1 MYAARRDASQLYFK
15 WRGSCSMYGET
26 GEPKDGNT
34 KIAGQG
40 HCRTENMECG
50 KELDM
55 QNETDKQILSTLNQD
70 NFQNSSGGKKAAE
83 DDEMGLFSQG
93 FMDRMREMVSEQFGE
108 EAAER
113 FMVQN
118 KDMIKEEK
126 TTSAVPE
133 SEKRLPQTKNAD
145 APIEQSVPLTAEHP
159 DISEKTAAKGPSK
172 RSHRRWVWR
181 AAAVLVVV
189 LAGFGVHR
197 AGSVSATKIP
207 AVNTAPETTASID
220 YSKIGSLKDIISTLD
235 YTSFPTEIK
244 QIYVPGVI
252 AEGYNETDCEKETNF
267 INIFYENDGNGW
279 YQYRQVT
286 VQWNTFLDTEE
297 GDWDSLTIG
306 QYPGV
311 YINKGETGNLWW
323 FDYTYA
329 YQLQGNLSEEEM
341 IAVAESLLAEK

>member
-1 MYAARRDASQLYFK
+1 
-15 WRGSCSMYGET
+15 MYGET

-133 SEKRLPQTKNAD
+133 SEKRLPQTKTAD
-145 APIEQSVPLTAEHP
+145 AHTEQSIPPAAEHS
-159 DISEKTAAKGPSK
+159 DISEETAAKGPSK
-172 RSHRRWVWR
+172 RSYRRWVWR

-252 AEGYNETDCEKETNF
+252 AEGYKETDCEKETNF

-297 GDWDSLTIG
+297 EDWDSLTIG

-341 IAVAESLLAEK
+341 IVVAESLLAEK

>member
-1 MYAARRDASQLYFK
+1 
-15 WRGSCSMYGET
+15 MYGET

-145 APIEQSVPLTAEHP
+145 APTEQSIPLTAEHP
-159 DISEKTAAKGPSK
+159 DISEETAAKGPSK
-172 RSHRRWVWR
+172 RSYRRWVWR

-207 AVNTAPETTASID
+207 AVNTAPETAAGID

-235 YTSFPTEIK
+235 YTSFPQEIK
-244 QIYVPGVI
+244 QVYVPGTI
-252 AEGYNETDCEKETNF
+252 AEGYKETDRSEQSKY
-267 INIFYENDGNGW
+267 INIFYENDSDGW
-279 YQYRQVT
+279 YKYCQMT
-286 VQWNTFLDTEE
+286 VEQNTFLDTEE
-297 GDWDSLTIG
+297 GDWDSLNVG
-306 QYPGV
+306 QYPGM
-311 YINKGETGNLWW
+311 YLDKDGIGDLWW

-329 YQLQGNLSEEEM
+329 YQLVGNLSEEEM
-341 IAVAESLLAEK
+341 MVAAESLTAEK

>member
-1 MYAARRDASQLYFK
+1 
-15 WRGSCSMYGET
+15 MYGET

-118 KDMIKEEK
+118 KDMIKEE

-133 SEKRLPQTKNAD
+133 SEKRLPQTKTAD
-145 APIEQSVPLTAEHP
+145 AHTEQSVPLTAEHP
-159 DISEKTAAKGPSK
+159 DISEETAAKGPSK
-172 RSHRRWVWR
+172 RSYRRWVWR

-235 YTSFPTEIK
+235 YTSFPTKIK
-244 QIYVPGVI
+244 KV
-252 AEGYNETDCEKETNF
+252 
-267 INIFYENDGNGW
+267 
-279 YQYRQVT
+279 
-286 VQWNTFLDTEE
+286 
-297 GDWDSLTIG
+297 
-306 QYPGV
+306 
-311 YINKGETGNLWW
+311 
-323 FDYTYA
+323 
-329 YQLQGNLSEEEM
+329 
-341 IAVAESLLAEK
+341 

>member
-1 MYAARRDASQLYFK
+1 
-15 WRGSCSMYGET
+15 MYGET

-34 KIAGQG
+34 KTAGQG

-70 NFQNSSGGKKAAE
+70 NFQNSSDGKKAAE

-133 SEKRLPQTKNAD
+133 SEKRLPQTKTAD
-145 APIEQSVPLTAEHP
+145 ASTEQSVPPVAEHP
-159 DISEKTAAKGPSK
+159 DISEETASKEPSK

-197 AGSVSATKIP
+197 AGNVSATKIP

-235 YTSFPTEIK
+235 YTSFPTKIK
-244 QIYVPGVI
+244 QVYVPEVI
-252 AEGYNETDCEKETNF
+252 AEGYKEISREDESKF
-267 INIFYENDGNGW
+267 INIFYENDDAGW
-279 YQYRQVT
+279 YKYRQMT
-286 VQWNTFLDTEE
+286 VDWNSFLDTEE
-297 GDWDSLTIG
+297 GDWTSVTIG
-306 QYPGV
+306 QYPGMYLDKDGTV
-311 YINKGETGNLWW
+311 DLWW

-329 YQLQGNLSEEEM
+329 YQLVGNLSEEEM
-341 IAVAESLLAEK
+341 TAVAESLTAEK

>member
-1 MYAARRDASQLYFK
+1 
-15 WRGSCSMYGET
+15 MYGET

-118 KDMIKEEK
+118 KDMIKEEE

-145 APIEQSVPLTAEHP
+145 APIEQSVPPAAEHP
-159 DISEKTAAKGPSK
+159 DISEETAAKGPSK
-172 RSHRRWVWR
+172 RSYRRWVWR

-197 AGSVSATKIP
+197 AGSVSDTKIP

-235 YTSFPTEIK
+235 YTSFPQEIK
-244 QIYVPGVI
+244 QVYVPGVI
-252 AEGYNETDCEKETNF
+252 AEGYKETDREEESKF
-267 INIFYENDGNGW
+267 VNIFYENDSDGW
-279 YQYRQVT
+279 YKYRQVT
-286 VQWNTFLDTEE
+286 VELNTFLDTEE

-311 YINKGETGNLWW
+311 YIDKGETGNLWW

-329 YQLQGNLSEEEM
+329 YQLQGNLSEKEM
-341 IAVAESLLAEK
+341 IAVAESLTAEK

>member
-1 MYAARRDASQLYFK
+1 
-15 WRGSCSMYGET
+15 MYGET

-133 SEKRLPQTKNAD
+133 SEKRLPQTKTAD
-145 APIEQSVPLTAEHP
+145 APTEQLVPLTAEHP
-159 DISEKTAAKGPSK
+159 DISEETAAKGPSK
-172 RSHRRWVWR
+172 RSYRRWVWR

-207 AVNTAPETTASID
+207 AVNTAPETAASTD

-235 YTSFPTEIK
+235 YTSFPTKIK
-244 QIYVPGVI
+244 QVYVPGVI
-252 AEGYNETDCEKETNF
+252 AEGYKKTSQEAVSKCV
-267 INIFYENDGNGW
+267 NIYYENGSGGW
-279 YQYRQVT
+279 YKYRQMT
-286 VQWNTFLDTEE
+286 VEQNTFLDTEE
-297 GDWDSLTIG
+297 GDWTSITIG
-306 QYPGV
+306 QYPGMYLDKDGTV
-311 YINKGETGNLWW
+311 DLWW

-329 YQLQGNLSEEEM
+329 YQLVGNLSEKEM
-341 IAVAESLLAEK
+341 MAVAESLTAEK

>member
-1 MYAARRDASQLYFK
+1 
-15 WRGSCSMYGET
+15 MYGET

-145 APIEQSVPLTAEHP
+145 APTEQSIPPAAEHP
-159 DISEKTAAKGPSK
+159 NISEETAAKGPSK
-172 RSHRRWVWR
+172 RSYRRWVWR

-189 LAGFGVHR
+189 LAGLGVHR

-235 YTSFPTEIK
+235 YTSFPQEIK
-244 QIYVPGVI
+244 QVYVPGAI
-252 AEGYNETDCEKETNF
+252 AEGYKETDRSEQSKY
-267 INIFYENDGNGW
+267 INIFYENDGDGW

-286 VQWNTFLDTEE
+286 VEWNTFLDTEE
-297 GDWDSLTIG
+297 GDWDSLSIG

-311 YINKGETGNLWW
+311 YLDKDGIGDLWW

-329 YQLQGNLSEEEM
+329 YQLVGNLSEEEM
-341 IAVAESLLAEK
+341 IAVAESLSAEK

>member
-1 MYAARRDASQLYFK
+1 
-15 WRGSCSMYGET
+15 MYGET

-126 TTSAVPE
+126 TTSVVPE
-133 SEKRLPQTKNAD
+133 SEKRLPQTKTAD
-145 APIEQSVPLTAEHP
+145 VPTEQSVPLTAEHP
-159 DISEKTAAKGPSK
+159 DISEETAAKGPSK
-172 RSHRRWVWR
+172 RSYRRWVWR

-207 AVNTAPETTASID
+207 AVNTAPETTAGID

-235 YTSFPTEIK
+235 YTSFPQEIK
-244 QIYVPGVI
+244 QVYVPGTI
-252 AEGYNETDCEKETNF
+252 AEGYKETDRSEQSKY
-267 INIFYENDGNGW
+267 INIFYENDGDGW

-286 VQWNTFLDTEE
+286 VEWNTFLDTEE
-297 GDWDSLTIG
+297 GDWDSLNIG

-311 YINKGETGNLWW
+311 YIDKGETGNLWW

-329 YQLQGNLSEEEM
+329 YQLVGNLSEEEM
-341 IAVAESLLAEK
+341 IAVAESLSAEK

>member
-1 MYAARRDASQLYFK
+1 
-15 WRGSCSMYGET
+15 MYGKT

-145 APIEQSVPLTAEHP
+145 AHTEQSIPLAAEHP
-159 DISEKTAAKGPSK
+159 DISEETAAKGPSK

-235 YTSFPTEIK
+235 YTSFPQEIN
-244 QIYVPGVI
+244 QVYVPGTI
-252 AEGYNETDCEKETNF
+252 AEGYKETDRSEQSKY
-267 INIFYENDGNGW
+267 INIFYENDGDGW

-286 VQWNTFLDTEE
+286 VEWNTFLDTEE
-297 GDWDSLTIG
+297 GDWDSLNIG

-311 YINKGETGNLWW
+311 YIDKGETGNLWW

>member
-1 MYAARRDASQLYFK
+1 
-15 WRGSCSMYGET
+15 MYGET

-126 TTSAVPE
+126 TTSVVPE
-133 SEKRLPQTKNAD
+133 SEKRLPQTKTAD
-145 APIEQSVPLTAEHP
+145 VPTEQSVPLTAEHP
-159 DISEKTAAKGPSK
+159 DISEETAAKGPSK
-172 RSHRRWVWR
+172 RSYRRWVWR
-181 AAAVLVVV
+181 AATVLVVV

-235 YTSFPTEIK
+235 YTSFPTKIK
-244 QIYVPGVI
+244 QVYVPGVI
-252 AEGYNETDCEKETNF
+252 AEGYKETDRSEQSKY
-267 INIFYENDGNGW
+267 INIFYENDGDGW

-286 VQWNTFLDTEE
+286 VEWNTFLDTEQ
-297 GDWDSLTIG
+297 GDWDSLNIG

-311 YINKGETGNLWW
+311 YIDKGETGNLWW

-341 IAVAESLLAEK
+341 IAVAESLTAEK

>member
-1 MYAARRDASQLYFK
+1 
-15 WRGSCSMYGET
+15 MYGET

-145 APIEQSVPLTAEHP
+145 AHTEQSIPPAAEHP
-159 DISEKTAAKGPSK
+159 DISEETAAKGPSK

-197 AGSVSATKIP
+197 AGSVSATKMP

-235 YTSFPTEIK
+235 YTSFPQEIK
-244 QIYVPGVI
+244 QVYVPGTI
-252 AEGYNETDCEKETNF
+252 AEGYKETSREEGSKFVNV
-267 INIFYENDGNGW
+267 FYENDGDGW

-286 VQWNTFLDTEE
+286 VEGNTFLDTEE
-297 GDWDSLTIG
+297 GDWVSVTIG

-311 YINKGETGNLWW
+311 YIEKNDTGNLWW

-329 YQLQGNLSEEEM
+329 YQLQGNLSEKEM
-341 IAVAESLLAEK
+341 IVVAESLSAEK

>member
-1 MYAARRDASQLYFK
+1 
-15 WRGSCSMYGET
+15 
-26 GEPKDGNT
+26 
-34 KIAGQG
+34 
-40 HCRTENMECG
+40 
-50 KELDM
+50 
-55 QNETDKQILSTLNQD
+55 
-70 NFQNSSGGKKAAE
+70 
-83 DDEMGLFSQG
+83 
-93 FMDRMREMVSEQFGE
+93 MDRMREMVSEQFGE

-133 SEKRLPQTKNAD
+133 SEKRLPQTKTAD
-145 APIEQSVPLTAEHP
+145 VPTEHSVPPAAEHP
-159 DISEKTAAKGPSK
+159 DISEETAAKGPSK
-172 RSHRRWVWR
+172 RSYRRWVWR

-207 AVNTAPETTASID
+207 AVNTAPETAASID

-235 YTSFPTEIK
+235 YTSFPTKIK
-244 QIYVPGVI
+244 QVYVPGVI
-252 AEGYNETDCEKETNF
+252 ADGYKEISREDESKF
-267 INIFYENDGNGW
+267 INIFYENDGDGW
-279 YQYRQVT
+279 YKYCQMT
-286 VQWNTFLDTEE
+286 VEQNTFLDTEE
-297 GDWDSLTIG
+297 GDWDSLTIR

-311 YINKGETGNLWW
+311 YIEKDHTGNLWW

-341 IAVAESLLAEK
+341 IAVAESLLTEK

>member
-1 MYAARRDASQLYFK
+1 
-15 WRGSCSMYGET
+15 MYGET

-145 APIEQSVPLTAEHP
+145 APIEQSVPPAAEHP
-159 DISEKTAAKGPSK
+159 DISEETAAKGPSK
-172 RSHRRWVWR
+172 RSYRRWVWR

-207 AVNTAPETTASID
+207 AVNTAPETAAGID

-235 YTSFPTEIK
+235 YTSFPQEIK
-244 QIYVPGVI
+244 QVYVPGTI
-252 AEGYNETDCEKETNF
+252 AEGYKETDRSEQSKY
-267 INIFYENDGNGW
+267 INIFYENDSDGW
-279 YQYRQVT
+279 YKYCQMT
-286 VQWNTFLDTEE
+286 VEQNTFLDTEE
-297 GDWDSLTIG
+297 GDWDSLNVG
-306 QYPGV
+306 QYPGM
-311 YINKGETGNLWW
+311 YLDKDGIGDLWW

-329 YQLQGNLSEEEM
+329 YQLVGNLSEEEM
-341 IAVAESLLAEK
+341 MVAAESLTAEK

>member
-1 MYAARRDASQLYFK
+1 
-15 WRGSCSMYGET
+15 MYGET

-50 KELDM
+50 EELDM

-93 FMDRMREMVSEQFGE
+93 FMDRMRELVSEQFGE

-133 SEKRLPQTKNAD
+133 SEKRLPQTKTAD
-145 APIEQSVPLTAEHP
+145 ASTEQSVPPAAEYPDTSEETASKE
-159 DISEKTAAKGPSK
+159 PSK
-172 RSHRRWVWR
+172 HSHRRWVWR

-235 YTSFPTEIK
+235 YTSFPTKIK
-244 QIYVPGVI
+244 QVYVPGVI
-252 AEGYNETDCEKETNF
+252 VEGYKETDRSEQSKY
-267 INIFYENDGNGW
+267 INLFYENDAAGW
-279 YQYRQVT
+279 YKYCQMT
-286 VQWNTFLDTEE
+286 VEQNTFLDTEE
-297 GDWDSLTIG
+297 GDWASVTIG

-311 YINKGETGNLWW
+311 YIEKDDTGNLWW

-341 IAVAESLLAEK
+341 IAVAESLTAEK

>member
-1 MYAARRDASQLYFK
+1 
-15 WRGSCSMYGET
+15 MYGET

-118 KDMIKEEK
+118 KDMIKDEK

-145 APIEQSVPLTAEHP
+145 APTEQSVPLTAEHP
-159 DISEKTAAKGPSK
+159 DISEETAAKGPSK
-172 RSHRRWVWR
+172 RSYRRWVWR

-207 AVNTAPETTASID
+207 AVNTAPETAASID

-235 YTSFPTEIK
+235 YTSFPQEIK
-244 QIYVPGVI
+244 QVYVPGTI
-252 AEGYNETDCEKETNF
+252 AEGYKETSKEEESKF
-267 INIFYENDGNGW
+267 VNIFYENDGDGW

-286 VQWNTFLDTEE
+286 VELNTFLDTEE
-297 GDWDSLTIG
+297 GDWDSLAIG

-311 YINKGETGNLWW
+311 YIDKGETGNLWW

-329 YQLQGNLSEEEM
+329 YQLQGNLSEKEM
-341 IAVAESLLAEK
+341 ITVAESLTAEK

>member
-1 MYAARRDASQLYFK
+1 
-15 WRGSCSMYGET
+15 MYGET

-40 HCRTENMECG
+40 RCRTENVECG

-70 NFQNSSGGKKAAE
+70 NFQNSSGGEKAAE

-133 SEKRLPQTKNAD
+133 SEKRLPQTKTAD
-145 APIEQSVPLTAEHP
+145 AHTEQSIPPAAEHP
-159 DISEKTAAKGPSK
+159 DISEETAAKGPSK
-172 RSHRRWVWR
+172 RSYRRWVWR
-181 AAAVLVVV
+181 AAAVLVIV

-207 AVNTAPETTASID
+207 AVNTAPETTAGID

-244 QIYVPGVI
+244 QIYVPSVI
-252 AEGYNETDCEKETNF
+252 AEGYKETDCEKATNF

-279 YQYRQVT
+279 YKYRQVT

-297 GDWDSLTIG
+297 GDWDSLPIG

-341 IAVAESLLAEK
+341 IAVAESLTEEK

>member
-1 MYAARRDASQLYFK
+1 
-15 WRGSCSMYGET
+15 MYGET

-145 APIEQSVPLTAEHP
+145 VPTEQSIPPAAEHP
-159 DISEKTAAKGPSK
+159 DISEETAAKGPSK
-172 RSHRRWVWR
+172 RSYRRWVWR

-252 AEGYNETDCEKETNF
+252 AEGYKETDCEKETNF

-341 IAVAESLLAEK
+341 IAVAESLSAEK

>member
-1 MYAARRDASQLYFK
+1 
-15 WRGSCSMYGET
+15 MYGET

-145 APIEQSVPLTAEHP
+145 APTEQSLPLTAEHP
-159 DISEKTAAKGPSK
+159 DSSEETAAKGPSK
-172 RSHRRWVWR
+172 RSYRRWVWR

-252 AEGYNETDCEKETNF
+252 AEGYKETDCEKETNF

-286 VQWNTFLDTEE
+286 VQWNPFLDTEE

>member
-1 MYAARRDASQLYFK
+1 
-15 WRGSCSMYGET
+15 MYGET

-133 SEKRLPQTKNAD
+133 SEKRLPQTKTAD
-145 APIEQSVPLTAEHP
+145 APTEHSVPPAAEHP
-159 DISEKTAAKGPSK
+159 DISEETAAKGH
-172 RSHRRWVWR
+172 RSAHTVDGSGAQLQYLWLYWR
-181 AAAVLVVV
+181 VLVCTGQAV
-189 LAGFGVHR
+189 
-197 AGSVSATKIP
+197 SVP
-207 AVNTAPETTASID
+207 RR
-220 YSKIGSLKDIISTLD
+220 Y
-235 YTSFPTEIK
+235 
-244 QIYVPGVI
+244 
-252 AEGYNETDCEKETNF
+252 
-267 INIFYENDGNGW
+267 
-279 YQYRQVT
+279 
-286 VQWNTFLDTEE
+286 
-297 GDWDSLTIG
+297 
-306 QYPGV
+306 
-311 YINKGETGNLWW
+311 
-323 FDYTYA
+323 
-329 YQLQGNLSEEEM
+329 
-341 IAVAESLLAEK
+341 LL

>member
-1 MYAARRDASQLYFK
+1 
-15 WRGSCSMYGET
+15 MYGET

-118 KDMIKEEK
+118 KDMIKEEE

-133 SEKRLPQTKNAD
+133 SEKRLPQTKTAD
-145 APIEQSVPLTAEHP
+145 AHTEQSIPPAAEHP
-159 DISEKTAAKGPSK
+159 DISEETAAKGPSK
-172 RSHRRWVWR
+172 RSYRRWVWR

-235 YTSFPTEIK
+235 YTSFPQEIK
-244 QIYVPGVI
+244 QVYVPGVI
-252 AEGYNETDCEKETNF
+252 AEGYKETDREEESKF
-267 INIFYENDGNGW
+267 VNIFYENDSDGW
-279 YQYRQVT
+279 YKYRQVT
-286 VQWNTFLDTEE
+286 VELNTFLDTEE

-311 YINKGETGNLWW
+311 YIDKGETGNLWW

-341 IAVAESLLAEK
+341 IAVAESLTAEK

>member
-1 MYAARRDASQLYFK
+1 
-15 WRGSCSMYGET
+15 MYGET

-126 TTSAVPE
+126 TTSVVPE
-133 SEKRLPQTKNAD
+133 SEKRLPQTKTAD
-145 APIEQSVPLTAEHP
+145 VPTEQSVPLTAEHP
-159 DISEKTAAKGPSK
+159 DISEETAAKGPSK
-172 RSHRRWVWR
+172 RSYRRWVWR

-235 YTSFPTEIK
+235 YTSFPQEIK
-244 QIYVPGVI
+244 QVYVPGTI
-252 AEGYNETDCEKETNF
+252 AEGYKETDRSEQSKY
-267 INIFYENDGNGW
+267 INIFYENDGDGW

-286 VQWNTFLDTEE
+286 VEWNTFLDTEE
-297 GDWDSLTIG
+297 GDWDFLNIG

-311 YINKGETGNLWW
+311 YIDKGETGNLWW

-329 YQLQGNLSEEEM
+329 YQLVGNLSEEEM
-341 IAVAESLLAEK
+341 IAVAESLSAEK

>member
-1 MYAARRDASQLYFK
+1 
-15 WRGSCSMYGET
+15 MYGET

-145 APIEQSVPLTAEHP
+145 APTEQSLPLTAEHP
-159 DISEKTAAKGPSK
+159 DSSEETAAKGPSK
-172 RSHRRWVWR
+172 RSYRRWVWR

-207 AVNTAPETTASID
+207 AVNTAPETIASID

-252 AEGYNETDCEKETNF
+252 AEGYKETDCEKETNF

>member
-1 MYAARRDASQLYFK
+1 
-15 WRGSCSMYGET
+15 MYGKT

-40 HCRTENMECG
+40 RCRTENVECG

-133 SEKRLPQTKNAD
+133 SEKRLPQTKTAD
-145 APIEQSVPLTAEHP
+145 AHTEQSIPPAAEHP
-159 DISEKTAAKGPSK
+159 DISEETAAKGPSK

-235 YTSFPTEIK
+235 YTSFPQEIK
-244 QIYVPGVI
+244 QVYVPGVI
-252 AEGYNETDCEKETNF
+252 AEGYKETDREEESKF
-267 INIFYENDGNGW
+267 VNIFYENDSDGW
-279 YQYRQVT
+279 YKYRQVT
-286 VQWNTFLDTEE
+286 VELNTFLDTEE

-306 QYPGV
+306 QYPGI
-311 YINKGETGNLWW
+311 YLDKDGIGDLWW

-329 YQLQGNLSEEEM
+329 YQLVGNLSEKEM
-341 IAVAESLLAEK
+341 IAVAESLSAEK

>member
-1 MYAARRDASQLYFK
+1 
-15 WRGSCSMYGET
+15 MYGET

-126 TTSAVPE
+126 TTSVVPE
-133 SEKRLPQTKNAD
+133 SEKRLPQTKTAD
-145 APIEQSVPLTAEHP
+145 VPTEQSVPPAAEHP
-159 DISEKTAAKGPSK
+159 DISEETAAKGPSK
-172 RSHRRWVWR
+172 RSYRRWVWR

-235 YTSFPTEIK
+235 YTSFPTKIK
-244 QIYVPGVI
+244 QVYVPGVI
-252 AEGYNETDCEKETNF
+252 AEGYKETDRSEQSKY
-267 INIFYENDGNGW
+267 INIFYENDSDGW
-279 YQYRQVT
+279 YKYCQMT
-286 VQWNTFLDTEE
+286 VEQNTFLDTEE
-297 GDWDSLTIG
+297 GDWDSLNVG
-306 QYPGV
+306 QYPGM
-311 YINKGETGNLWW
+311 YLDKDGIGDLWW

-329 YQLQGNLSEEEM
+329 YQLVGNLSEEEM
-341 IAVAESLLAEK
+341 MVAAESLTAEK

>member
-1 MYAARRDASQLYFK
+1 
-15 WRGSCSMYGET
+15 MYGET

-145 APIEQSVPLTAEHP
+145 APIEQSVPPAAEHP
-159 DISEKTAAKGPSK
+159 DISEETAAKGPSK
-172 RSHRRWVWR
+172 RSYRRWVWR

-207 AVNTAPETTASID
+207 AVNTAPETAAGID
-220 YSKIGSLKDIISTLD
+220 YSKIGSLKDIIPTLD
-235 YTSFPTEIK
+235 YTSFPQEIK
-244 QIYVPGVI
+244 QVYVPGTI
-252 AEGYNETDCEKETNF
+252 AEGYKETDRSEQSKY
-267 INIFYENDGNGW
+267 INIFYENDSDGW
-279 YQYRQVT
+279 YKYCQMT
-286 VQWNTFLDTEE
+286 VEQNTFLDTEE
-297 GDWDSLTIG
+297 GDWDSLNVG
-306 QYPGV
+306 QYPGM
-311 YINKGETGNLWW
+311 YLDKDGIGDLWW

-329 YQLQGNLSEEEM
+329 YQLVGNLSEEEM
-341 IAVAESLLAEK
+341 MVAAESLTAEK

>member
-1 MYAARRDASQLYFK
+1 
-15 WRGSCSMYGET
+15 MYGET

-40 HCRTENMECG
+40 RCRTENVECG

-70 NFQNSSGGKKAAE
+70 NFQNSSGGEKAAE

-133 SEKRLPQTKNAD
+133 SEKRLPQTKTAD
-145 APIEQSVPLTAEHP
+145 VPTEQSVPPAAEHP
-159 DISEKTAAKGPSK
+159 DTFEETAAKGPSK
-172 RSHRRWVWR
+172 RSYRRWVWR

-235 YTSFPTEIK
+235 YTSFPQEIK
-244 QIYVPGVI
+244 QVYVPGAI
-252 AEGYNETDCEKETNF
+252 AEGYKETDRSEQSKY
-267 INIFYENDGNGW
+267 INIFYENDGDGW

-286 VQWNTFLDTEE
+286 VEWNTFLDTEE
-297 GDWDSLTIG
+297 GDWDSLSIG

-311 YINKGETGNLWW
+311 YLDKDGIGDLWW

-329 YQLQGNLSEEEM
+329 YQLVGNLSEEEM
-341 IAVAESLLAEK
+341 IAVAESLSAEK

>member
-1 MYAARRDASQLYFK
+1 
-15 WRGSCSMYGET
+15 MYGET

-145 APIEQSVPLTAEHP
+145 APIEQSVPPAAEHP
-159 DISEKTAAKGPSK
+159 DISEETAAKGPSK
-172 RSHRRWVWR
+172 RSYRRWVWR

-207 AVNTAPETTASID
+207 AVNTAPETAAGID

-235 YTSFPTEIK
+235 YTSFSKEIK
-244 QIYVPGVI
+244 QVYVPGAI
-252 AEGYNETDCEKETNF
+252 AEGYKETDRSEQSKY
-267 INIFYENDGNGW
+267 INIFYENDSDGW
-279 YQYRQVT
+279 YKYCQMT
-286 VQWNTFLDTEE
+286 VEQNTFLDTEE
-297 GDWDSLTIG
+297 GDWDSLNVG
-306 QYPGV
+306 QYPGM
-311 YINKGETGNLWW
+311 YLDKDGIGDLWW

-329 YQLQGNLSEEEM
+329 YQLVGNLSEEEM
-341 IAVAESLLAEK
+341 MVAAESLTAEK

>member
-1 MYAARRDASQLYFK
+1 
-15 WRGSCSMYGET
+15 MYGET

-40 HCRTENMECG
+40 HCRTENIECG

-126 TTSAVPE
+126 TTSVVPE
-133 SEKRLPQTKNAD
+133 SEKRLPQTKTAD
-145 APIEQSVPLTAEHP
+145 VPTEQSVPLTAEHP
-159 DISEKTAAKGPSK
+159 DISEETAAKGPSK
-172 RSHRRWVWR
+172 RSYRRWVWR

-235 YTSFPTEIK
+235 YTSFPQEIK
-244 QIYVPGVI
+244 QVYVPGTI
-252 AEGYNETDCEKETNF
+252 AEGYKETDRSEQSKY
-267 INIFYENDGNGW
+267 INIFYENDGDGW

-286 VQWNTFLDTEE
+286 VEWNTFLDTEE
-297 GDWDSLTIG
+297 GDWDSLNIG

-311 YINKGETGNLWW
+311 YIDKGETGNLWW

-341 IAVAESLLAEK
+341 IAVAESLSAEK

>member
-1 MYAARRDASQLYFK
+1 
-15 WRGSCSMYGET
+15 MYGET

-70 NFQNSSGGKKAAE
+70 NFQNSSGGEKAAE

-145 APIEQSVPLTAEHP
+145 APTEQSVPLTAEHP
-159 DISEKTAAKGPSK
+159 DISEETATKGPSK

-235 YTSFPTEIK
+235 YTSFPQEIK
-244 QIYVPGVI
+244 QVYVPGTV
-252 AEGYNETDCEKETNF
+252 AEGYKETSREEGSKFVNV
-267 INIFYENDGNGW
+267 FYENDGDGW

-286 VQWNTFLDTEE
+286 VEWNTFLDTEE
-297 GDWDSLTIG
+297 GDWDSLNIG

-311 YINKGETGNLWW
+311 YIDKGETGNLWW

-329 YQLQGNLSEEEM
+329 YQLVGNLSEKEM
-341 IAVAESLLAEK
+341 MAVAESLAAEK

>member
-1 MYAARRDASQLYFK
+1 
-15 WRGSCSMYGET
+15 MYGET

-133 SEKRLPQTKNAD
+133 SEKRLPQTKTAD
-145 APIEQSVPLTAEHP
+145 AHTEQSIPPAAEHP
-159 DISEKTAAKGPSK
+159 DISEETAAKGPSK
-172 RSHRRWVWR
+172 RSYRRWVWR
-181 AAAVLVVV
+181 AAAVLVIV

-207 AVNTAPETTASID
+207 AVNTASETTAGID

-235 YTSFPTEIK
+235 YTSFPQEIK
-244 QIYVPGVI
+244 QVYVPGTI
-252 AEGYNETDCEKETNF
+252 AEGYKETSKEEESKF
-267 INIFYENDGNGW
+267 VNIFYENDGDGW

-286 VQWNTFLDTEE
+286 VELNTFLDTEE
-297 GDWDSLTIG
+297 GDWDSLAIG

-311 YINKGETGNLWW
+311 YIDKGETGNLWW

-329 YQLQGNLSEEEM
+329 YQLQGNLSEAEM
-341 IAVAESLLAEK
+341 IAVAESLSAEK

>member
-1 MYAARRDASQLYFK
+1 
-15 WRGSCSMYGET
+15 MYGEN

-34 KIAGQG
+34 KIADQG
-40 HCRTENMECG
+40 HCRAENMECG

-118 KDMIKEEK
+118 KDMIKEK

-133 SEKRLPQTKNAD
+133 SEKRLPQTKTAD
-145 APIEQSVPLTAEHP
+145 VPTEQSVPLTAEHP
-159 DISEKTAAKGPSK
+159 DISEETAAKGPSK
-172 RSHRRWVWR
+172 RSYRRWVWR

-207 AVNTAPETTASID
+207 AVNTAPETTANID

-235 YTSFPTEIK
+235 YTSFPQEIK
-244 QIYVPGVI
+244 QVYVPGVI
-252 AEGYNETDCEKETNF
+252 AEGYKETDRSEQSKY
-267 INIFYENDGNGW
+267 INIYYDSADGRW
-279 YQYRQVT
+279 YKYRQVT
-286 VQWNTFLDTEE
+286 VEGNTFLDTEE
-297 GDWDSLTIG
+297 GDWASIFIG

-329 YQLQGNLSEEEM
+329 YQLQGTLSEEEM
-341 IAVAESLLAEK
+341 IAVAESLTEEK

>member
-1 MYAARRDASQLYFK
+1 
-15 WRGSCSMYGET
+15 MYGET

-133 SEKRLPQTKNAD
+133 SEKRLPQTKTAD
-145 APIEQSVPLTAEHP
+145 AHTEQSIPPAAEHP
-159 DISEKTAAKGPSK
+159 DISEETAAKGPSK
-172 RSHRRWVWR
+172 RSYRRWVWR

-207 AVNTAPETTASID
+207 AVNTAPETTASTD

-235 YTSFPTEIK
+235 YTSFPQEIK
-244 QIYVPGVI
+244 QVYVPGTI
-252 AEGYNETDCEKETNF
+252 AEGYKETDRSEQSKY
-267 INIFYENDGNGW
+267 INIFYENDSDGW
-279 YQYRQVT
+279 YKYCQMT
-286 VQWNTFLDTEE
+286 VEQNTFLDTEE
-297 GDWDSLTIG
+297 GDWDSLNVG
-306 QYPGV
+306 QYPGM
-311 YINKGETGNLWW
+311 YLDKDGIGDLWW

-329 YQLQGNLSEEEM
+329 YQLVGNLSEEEM
-341 IAVAESLLAEK
+341 MVAAESLTAEK

>member
-1 MYAARRDASQLYFK
+1 
-15 WRGSCSMYGET
+15 MYGET

-70 NFQNSSGGKKAAE
+70 NFQNSSGGKKAVD

-133 SEKRLPQTKNAD
+133 SEKRLPQTKTAD
-145 APIEQSVPLTAEHP
+145 THTEQSIPPAAEHP
-159 DISEKTAAKGPSK
+159 DISEETAAKGPSK

-207 AVNTAPETTASID
+207 AVNTAPATTASID
-220 YSKIGSLKDIISTLD
+220 YSKIGSLKDIISTWIIPVFRRRSSRFMCLGRLRKGIKKRTD
-235 YTSFPTEIK
+235 RNSRNISTSFMKTM
-244 QIYVPGVI
+244 VTAG
-252 AEGYNETDCEKETNF
+252 
-267 INIFYENDGNGW
+267 INI
-279 YQYRQVT
+279 V
-286 VQWNTFLDTEE
+286 
-297 GDWDSLTIG
+297 
-306 QYPGV
+306 
-311 YINKGETGNLWW
+311 K
-323 FDYTYA
+323 
-329 YQLQGNLSEEEM
+329 
-341 IAVAESLLAEK
+341 

>member
-1 MYAARRDASQLYFK
+1 
-15 WRGSCSMYGET
+15 MYGET

-133 SEKRLPQTKNAD
+133 SEKRLPQTKTAD
-145 APIEQSVPLTAEHP
+145 AHTEQSIPPAAEHP
-159 DISEKTAAKGPSK
+159 DISEETATKGPSK

-235 YTSFPTEIK
+235 YTNFPQEIK
-244 QIYVPGVI
+244 QVYVPGVI
-252 AEGYNETDCEKETNF
+252 AEGYKETDRSEQSKY
-267 INIFYENDGNGW
+267 INIYYDSADGGW

-286 VQWNTFLDTEE
+286 VEGNTFLDTEE

-306 QYPGV
+306 QYPGI
-311 YINKGETGNLWW
+311 YLDKDGIGDLWW

-329 YQLQGNLSEEEM
+329 YQLVGNLSEKEM
-341 IAVAESLLAEK
+341 IAVAESLSAEK

>member
-1 MYAARRDASQLYFK
+1 
-15 WRGSCSMYGET
+15 MYGET

-133 SEKRLPQTKNAD
+133 SEKRLPQTKTAD
-145 APIEQSVPLTAEHP
+145 VPTEQSVPLTAEHP
-159 DISEKTAAKGPSK
+159 DISEETAAKGPSK
-172 RSHRRWVWR
+172 RSYRRWVWR

-207 AVNTAPETTASID
+207 AVNTAPETAASID

-252 AEGYNETDCEKETNF
+252 AEGYKETDCEKETNF

-341 IAVAESLLAEK
+341 IAVAESLSAEK

>member
-1 MYAARRDASQLYFK
+1 
-15 WRGSCSMYGET
+15 MYGET

-40 HCRTENMECG
+40 RCRTENVECG

-70 NFQNSSGGKKAAE
+70 NFQNSSGGEKAAE

-133 SEKRLPQTKNAD
+133 SEKRLPQTKTAD
-145 APIEQSVPLTAEHP
+145 AHTEQSIPPAAEHP
-159 DISEKTAAKGPSK
+159 DISEETAAKGPSK
-172 RSHRRWVWR
+172 RSYRRWVWR
-181 AAAVLVVV
+181 AAAVLVIV

-207 AVNTAPETTASID
+207 AVNTAPETTAGID

-244 QIYVPGVI
+244 QIYVPSVI
-252 AEGYNETDCEKETNF
+252 AEGYKETDCEKATNF

-279 YQYRQVT
+279 YKYRQVT

-341 IAVAESLLAEK
+341 IAVAESLTEEK

>member
-1 MYAARRDASQLYFK
+1 
-15 WRGSCSMYGET
+15 MYGET

-40 HCRTENMECG
+40 HCRTECG

-133 SEKRLPQTKNAD
+133 SEKRLPQTKTAD
-145 APIEQSVPLTAEHP
+145 AHTEQSIPPAAEHP
-159 DISEKTAAKGPSK
+159 DISEETAAKGPSK

-181 AAAVLVVV
+181 VAAVLVVV

-235 YTSFPTEIK
+235 YTSFPQEIK
-244 QIYVPGVI
+244 QVYVPGAI
-252 AEGYNETDCEKETNF
+252 AEGYKETSREEGSKF
-267 INIFYENDGNGW
+267 VNIFYENDAAGW
-279 YQYRQVT
+279 YKYRQVT
-286 VQWNTFLDTEE
+286 VEGNTFLDTEE
-297 GDWDSLTIG
+297 GDWDSLSIE

-329 YQLQGNLSEEEM
+329 YQLQGTLSEEEM
-341 IAVAESLLAEK
+341 IAVAESLAAEK